1 MKKLLIAFMFYL
13 VLSLFSVRAEQGLVL
28 KIEASKTEYL
38 LGEPVVLYV
47 SLQNASNEV
56 RELPFFL
63 GPMAGYVDYQLKYP
77 DNSEKSFEP
86 SVIGDLIDPM
96 KAVAPGEQIIG
107 EAKLFYG
114 AKGWT
119 FEQPGPYEITASMF
133 RGTLSSTVTITV
145 HAPTNEPTTNVAQL
159 FLESGDVGFV
169 LFYEGGDILG
179 AIQRL
184 EQVATEYPDT
194 PHATYANQVLG
205 SRLIN
210 GFTDL
215 TTGNRRLANPAGA
228 IPFLE
233 KAKQNPVSFYDIL
246 HTHMFLY
253 EAYTKLNNTVK
264 AQSALKDL
272 VQIVSTQPQLA
283 DFLPF
288 VESVFKNMGIPM
300 PEINQTVCLLYAVHD
315 TTKKESQL
323 FSVDLSM
330 EDFEVKPLGITP
342 LKHDISL
349 ATTDLDG
356 DGEDEIA
363 IGAKE
368 GGHTVTLYE
377 LDGTKIR
384 SFPVDASGISL
395 ATGNLNSDEQAE
407 ILVASRAANRKS
419 VSVYATDGTALNP
432 VTLFE
437 QNTRMLPTLG
447 DVDGDQK
454 PDIIAGRLLKEDQVA
469 IYNVATQEFKHF
481 PVFQSLVHKD
491 GKGKT
496 NGITYGVNVA
506 ADDFNNDGKADI
518 IVAQSS
524 KGSQIEIYSQTGNL
538 LNSFTAFESQKG
550 VVVTVGNVIDDGQ
563 PEIIVGETNGNFIR
577 GFNFNGEQLF
587 EFQAVKSGTIS
598 SLATF
603 RCPQPEN

>member
-1 MKKLLIAFMFYL
+1 MFFTKKGE
-13 VLSLFSVRAEQGLVL
+13 LSEKNFVFCRE
-28 KIEASKTEYL
+28 L
-38 LGEPVVLYV
+38 LG
-47 SLQNASNEV
+47 
-56 RELPFFL
+56 
-63 GPMAGYVDYQLKYP
+63 
-77 DNSEKSFEP
+77 
-86 SVIGDLIDPM
+86 
-96 KAVAPGEQIIG
+96 VAPGEQIIG

-119 FEQPGPYEITASMF
+119 FDQPGLYEITASMF
-133 RGTLSSTVTITV
+133 RGILSSTVTITV
-145 HAPTNEPTTNVAQL
+145 QAPTDESTTNVAQL

-179 AIQRL
+179 AIQKL
-184 EQVATEYPDT
+184 EQVVAEYPDT

-215 TTGNRRLANPAGA
+215 VTGNRRLADPAGA

-233 KAKQNPVSFYDIL
+233 KAKQNPISFYDIL

-253 EAYTKLNNTVK
+253 EVYTKLNNTVK

-272 VQIVSTQPQLA
+272 VQIVSTQPQFV

-288 VESVFKNMGIPM
+288 VESVFENMGIPM
-300 PEINQTVCLLYAVHD
+300 PEITQTACLLYVVHD
-315 TTKKESQL
+315 TAKKENQV

-330 EDFEVKPLGITP
+330 ENFEIKPLGITP
-342 LKHDISL
+342 LKHNISL
-349 ATTDLDG
+349 ATADLDG
-356 DGEDEIA
+356 DGEEEIA

-437 QNTRMLPTLG
+437 QNTRMIPTLG

-454 PDIIAGRLLKEDQVA
+454 PDIIAGRLLKKDQVA
-469 IYNVATQEFKHF
+469 IYNVATQELKHF

-491 GKGKT
+491 GKGKAS
-496 NGITYGVNVA
+496 GITYGVNVA

-518 IVAQSS
+518 IAAQSS

-550 VVVTVGNVIDDGQ
+550 VVVTVGNVVDDGQ
-563 PEIIVGETNGNFIR
+563 PEIIVGEANGNFIR
-577 GFNFNGEQLF
+577 GFNLNGEQLF
-587 EFQAVKSGTIS
+587 EFQAAKSGTIS

-603 RCPQPEN
+603 RCSQLGN